1 MSILYATTT
10 YTSNESSANY
20 AINLSEGVISI
31 ILLAH
36 FMLNLFISDNKLIFL
51 LSWNSFIDCITLIPL
66 LLIRFQVI
74 EEQVFLLFFRAVRVI
89 CCLRL
94 QHFFA
99 RKNLVVAKRI
109 YKLLFTFLSLVIIS
123 GAAILELENIKIP
136 EEQEILDEKLLENK
150 ELTETEMR
158 ILEAD
163 SLTFHDVF
171 YFMIVTLTTV
181 GYGDIWP
188 HSEMSK
194 FIIIISL
201 LWMLAVIPAQT
212 QDIVRVTSLTTVY
225 KRLKYRGGATQKHI
239 LLLGDAS
246 IDAVETFLNEL
257 YHEDHG
263 DHDIHTVILR
273 SEV

>member
-1 MSILYATTT
+1 M
-10 YTSNESSANY
+10 
-20 AINLSEGVISI
+20 
-31 ILLAH
+31 
-36 FMLNLFISDNKLIFL
+36 
-51 LSWNSFIDCITLIPL
+51 
-66 LLIRFQVI
+66 
-74 EEQVFLLFFRAVRVI
+74 
-89 CCLRL
+89 
-94 QHFFA
+94 
-99 RKNLVVAKRI
+99 
-109 YKLLFTFLSLVIIS
+109 SLVIIS

-257 YHEDHG
+257 NHEDHG